1 MIAVALRSMA
11 QRKLRTAL
19 TAIAVLLGVAM
30 IAGTYVQTD
39 QIRAAFD
46 DILQTANQGV
56 DANIAPR
63 TAFTSDFVS
72 TQTIDER
79 MVRRAARVPGVDHA
93 DGQVFQM
100 GSLVVDGKAVEPN
113 FAPAIVV
120 SMVGAPFNPLRLV
133 SGRFPSAPGEIV
145 INRKLAQD
153 EHVAVGRR
161 VGVTSRTGIHPAR
174 LVGIVDF
181 GDVAS
186 MGGATMIAAPKRD
199 VQAWNRLEGK
209 VTGIV
214 ASAERGVTPEQL
226 ARNLRAALPRSLEVK
241 TGAQATADQSKQIND
256 SIGAFLKP
264 ALLAFSGAAL
274 LVGAFIIFNTF
285 SITVAQRRREF
296 ALLRSI
302 GATRGQVLA
311 GVAAEALLLGVV
323 ASVAGLLCGLGFS

>member
-100 GSLVVDGKAVEPN
+100 GASRP
-113 FAPAIVV
+113 
-120 SMVGAPFNPLRLV
+120 
-133 SGRFPSAPGEIV
+133 
-145 INRKLAQD
+145 
-153 EHVAVGRR
+153 RR
-161 VGVTSRTGIHPAR
+161 ARSSSTASSPKTSTSRSAG
-174 LVGIVDF
+174 
-181 GDVAS
+181 
-186 MGGATMIAAPKRD
+186 
-199 VQAWNRLEGK
+199 
-209 VTGIV
+209 
-214 ASAERGVTPEQL
+214 ASA
-226 ARNLRAALPRSLEVK
+226 
-241 TGAQATADQSKQIND
+241 
-256 SIGAFLKP
+256 
-264 ALLAFSGAAL
+264 
-274 LVGAFIIFNTF
+274 
-285 SITVAQRRREF
+285 
-296 ALLRSI
+296 
-302 GATRGQVLA
+302 
-311 GVAAEALLLGVV
+311 
-323 ASVAGLLCGLGFS
+323 